1 MLESIEAVTREEV
14 QVMAE
19 EFFQTDNIA
28 LAMLGRLGG
37 TKIVR
42 DDLVC

>member
-1 MLESIEAVTREEV
+1 MPENVTRG
-14 QVMAE
+14 QIQKISQ

-37 TKIVR
+37 VEIVR
-42 DDLVC
+42 EDLAC